1 MVVASLGDLDR
12 FGGRHCLHPP
22 RPWSLHS
29 GRCGRLP
36 PDHPHLLD
44 LPFHVQCGGRWK
56 WNENLFRMRSERE
69 LWSLLCFCAT
79 FCCLPRARLGNA
91 HWLLWDVFRVK
102 GQSTLRL
109 LPGVAAHDSLFVLLH
124 PGAAVPSRARAQN
137 YPTQQNKQRI
147 VRGYSWLLLGVD
159 WPYQG
164 IYWYVNLAVCCRR
177 RSKPTYFMKT
187 RFTHAKRICAKS
199 QRYSGNDAHNCAL
212 AKCWWNR
219 RFVGNSHTEEC
230 GVFYV

>member
-109 LPGVAAHDSLFVLLH
+109 LPGVAVHDSLIVCFIA
-124 PGAAVPSRARAQN
+124 PRSWRAEPCTGAELPDATKQTKNRAR
-137 YPTQQNKQRI
+137 
-147 VRGYSWLLLGVD
+147 LLLAT
-159 WPYQG
+159 PR
-164 IYWYVNLAVCCRR
+164 CRL
-177 RSKPTYFMKT
+177 TL
-187 RFTHAKRICAKS
+187 
-199 QRYSGNDAHNCAL
+199 SGNLLICKPGRL
-212 AKCWWNR
+212 LPT
-219 RFVGNSHTEEC
+219 SQ
-230 GVFYV
+230 